1 MRAAKDV
8 CMKWRRCI
16 AVSFVVDGS
25 EGKAKVPRAMSITT
39 KRGDKGFTDLL
50 FGGKVSKGD
59 PQIEALGAVD
69 ELNANLGIAR
79 VLLDGEIAKAV
90 DQIQEW
96 LVTLMG
102 ELAMPFGKEIE
113 YEKAGFGRISITEIQ
128 WLEDWSA
135 SIEKEEKFKGWLR
148 PGERGGELSARIH
161 LARTVGRRAER
172 RSWDVVDEVASAEVR
187 IFLNRLSD
195 VLWLLAS
202 ASEKLKA

>member
-1 MRAAKDV
+1 MF
-8 CMKWRRCI
+8 MKCRRCMEE
-16 AVSFVVDGS
+16 SFVVDGS
-25 EGKAKVPRAMSITT
+25 EGKGKMTRAMSITT

-50 FGGKVSKGD
+50 FGGKASKGD

-79 VLLDGEIAKAV
+79 VLVDGEVARAI

-102 ELAMPFGKEIE
+102 ELAMPMGKEIE
-113 YEKAGFGRISITEIQ
+113 YEKSGFGRISTIEIE

-148 PGERGGELSARIH
+148 PGERGGEVSARIH
-161 LARTVGRRAER
+161 LARTVARRAER
-172 RSWDVVDEVASAEVR
+172 RTWDVANEVASAEVR

-195 VLWLLAS
+195 ALWLLAS
-202 ASEKLKA
+202 ASEKL

>member
-1 MRAAKDV
+1 MGE
-8 CMKWRRCI
+8 
-16 AVSFVVDGS
+16 SFVVDGS
-25 EGKAKVPRAMSITT
+25 EGKAKMTRAMSITT

-50 FGGKVSKGD
+50 FGGKASKGD
-59 PQIEALGAVD
+59 PQIEALRAID

-79 VLLDGEIAKAV
+79 VLVDGEVARAI

-102 ELAMPFGKEIE
+102 ELAMPMGKEIE
-113 YEKAGFGRISITEIQ
+113 YEKSGFGRISTIEIE

-148 PGERGGELSARIH
+148 PGERGGEVSARIH
-161 LARTVGRRAER
+161 LARTVARRAER
-172 RSWDVVDEVASAEVR
+172 RTWDVADEVASAEVR

-195 VLWLLAS
+195 ALWLLAS
-202 ASEKLKA
+202 ASEKL

>member
-1 MRAAKDV
+1 MPQV
-8 CMKWRRCI
+8 
-16 AVSFVVDGS
+16 
-25 EGKAKVPRAMSITT
+25 MSITT

-79 VLLDGEIAKAV
+79 VLLDGEIAKAI

-113 YEKAGFGRISITEIQ
+113 YEKAGFGRISTTEIQ

-148 PGERGGELSARIH
+148 PGERGGELSAWTD
-161 LARTVGRRAER
+161 LYEP
-172 RSWDVVDEVASAEVR
+172 SL
-187 IFLNRLSD
+187 F
-195 VLWLLAS
+195 WLLITWS
-202 ASEKLKA
+202 LKSSLYFSHSFPPLLIIAWAA

>member
-1 MRAAKDV
+1 
-8 CMKWRRCI
+8 MKCRRCMEE
-16 AVSFVVDGS
+16 SFVVDGS
-25 EGKAKVPRAMSITT
+25 EGKAKMTRAMSITT

-50 FGGKVSKGD
+50 FGGKASKGD

-79 VLLDGEIAKAV
+79 VLVDGEVARAI

-102 ELAMPFGKEIE
+102 ELAMPMGKEIK
-113 YEKAGFGRISITEIQ
+113 YEKSGFGRISTSEIE

-148 PGERGGELSARIH
+148 PGERGGEVAARIH
-161 LARTVGRRAER
+161 LARTVARRAER
-172 RSWDVVDEVASAEVR
+172 RTWDVANEVASAEVR

-195 VLWLLAS
+195 ALWLLAS
-202 ASEKLKA
+202 ASEKL